1 MAISKDNIL
10 TEGLSGMIGNVIVFK
25 TVRGKTIMANR
36 PRKPTRQSELQRSNR
51 SRFRNATA
59 FAHAAMHDPQ
69 KKAYYWEKARKLKL
83 PNAYTAAITD
93 YMRRPAVTRV
103 ETPKN
108 NGSAGKRLMITAGKK
123 EFSLSSVEVNL
134 VDKQGVSLGNSTA
147 ALVNQQKH
155 LWVSHVPEDVS
166 ENVAQIIVT
175 ARDEAG
181 NVSCIHHEH
190 VPALA
195 SAA

>member
-36 PRKPTRQSELQRSNR
+36 PRKPTRQSDLQRANR

-59 FAHAAMHDPQ
+59 LAHAVMRDPQ

-93 YMRRPAVTRV
+93 YMRRPAVTKV

-108 NGSAGKRLMITAGKK
+108 SGSAGKRLMITAGKK
-123 EFSLSSVEVNL
+123 EFALTSVEVNL
-134 VDKQGVSLGNSTA
+134 VDKQGISLGNRTA

-155 LWVSHVPEDVS
+155 LWVSHVPDDVS

-175 ARDEAG
+175 AIDAAG
-181 NVSCIHHEH
+181 NITRIHHENMPDH
-190 VPALA
+190 AV
-195 SAA
+195 AA